1 MKKVLS
7 SLLILTMLVGTLLC
21 FPTGTASAA
30 EPENASGTGDI
41 FSENFDSL
49 TPGTYTA
56 AALKELLGWKSVGST
71 PGAIYEITDE
81 HKLRIYNPF
90 ENPNNAGKMNGQFDL
105 YIGEFDGL
113 NTERTVIE
121 FDKVY
126 NEQLTCMTFYSTLRV
141 QKDVNNFIEPTNTM
155 QGFMWN
161 RIRYG
166 NKWVSLVDQTRPEN
180 MPYQKFTTNYKTNSE
195 FSINHYVKDNDLST
209 VQYDDRCIFK
219 STDHYKVVI
228 DPLNGVDYYING
240 TLISSS
246 KKDSDW
252 QTNYANACFG
262 NTLVMRVMPGLDVTY
277 DNIRVYH
284 EEKLPEALITELAPG
299 GVVSYWDE
307 YIEIYN
313 NSDKPLNIYD
323 YVLFRDNAM
332 VAVNATFDA
341 SVIAKILPGT
351 TTYTSSKNAANTVT
365 HTNPDYEDGWFA
377 PGETVLLWNATNT
390 MYDQAAAKAGNGK
403 TLADFR
409 TAMKLSD
416 DQKAFVCYNE
426 YNFSLNNGGGPYLY
440 ALGYADFDY
449 TAKYNN
455 WDHLFGNFVC
465 YVWHVNAAAT
475 GFEGET
481 FPQNWN
487 TSQSNTTMKFVY
499 PGNNSARH
507 GVAMDVGAG
516 TTATPGTITD
526 TQKRSFTVT
535 MNGTACTGYLG
546 ETYSSLWSGKQLL
559 FAKDA
564 DGKMIENP
572 ETEILTSDVTAYAL
586 EINTLEG
593 ASVRTNVPTGIRWQT
608 QINKADYDALKAAIG
623 TDIKEIRFGTLISP
637 TKHVQD
643 AGAFTPEAIKAQN
656 FQDSGYKDVAG
667 TDGEWYKTTEEGY
680 IFAGSLVEIRDEN
693 YDLKFSAV
701 GYLTIVLQDD
711 TVITVYGNYNEG
723 MHARSVKEIST
734 SALADPNNGLTPE
747 QLATVRSFI
756 TD

>member
-7 SLLILTMLVGTLLC
+7 SLLILTMLVGTLLG

-30 EPENASGTGDI
+30 EPENASGAGDI

-71 PGAIYEITDE
+71 PGAVYEITDE

-90 ENPNNAGKMNGQFDL
+90 ENPDNAGKMNGQFDL

-141 QKDVNNFIEPTNTM
+141 QKDGKNFIEPTNIM

-166 NKWVSLVDQTRPEN
+166 DKWVSLVDQTRPEN
-180 MPYQKFTTNYKTNSE
+180 MPYQKFTTNYGSNEE
-195 FSINHYVKDNDLST
+195 FTIRHYAPDNNPAGVANDN
-209 VQYDDRCIFK
+209 RCIFK

-313 NSDKPLNIYD
+313 NSTKPLNIYD
-323 YVLFRDNAM
+323 YVILRDSSM
-332 VAVNATFDA
+332 VSANGTFDA
-341 SVIAKILPGT
+341 SVVAKILPGT

-390 MYDQAAAKAGNGK
+390 MYHQAAAKAGNGK

-487 TSQSNTTMKFVY
+487 TSQPNTTMKFVY

-680 IFAGSLVEIRDEN
+680 IFAGSLVEILAEN